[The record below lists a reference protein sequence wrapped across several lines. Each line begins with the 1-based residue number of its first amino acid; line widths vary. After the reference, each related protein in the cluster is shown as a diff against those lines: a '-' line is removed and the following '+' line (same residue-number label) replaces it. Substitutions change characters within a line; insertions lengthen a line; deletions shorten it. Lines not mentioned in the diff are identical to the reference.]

1 MPPFLKRLVD
11 RDVPLW
17 QMLIAPAAVLLAF
30 RIVSGHKQW
39 RGFDAAIYYYGAA
52 RGFLRGVNP
61 YTLVDVVSPP
71 SALVLMAPL
80 RAVSFNTAYIVL
92 EIISAASLVYG
103 SYLLIL
109 RFLHWGK
116 GEALTGALI
125 LTAVAAP
132 SYSTT
137 GLGNINGPLL
147 LSLVLALVA
156 SLDGD
161 ERRVGL
167 WMGVG
172 MALKPVLAPVWIVL
186 LLQRR
191 WKAAGWTFVVPGVLT
206 AVAIAINRQ
215 TAHFFDDG
223 LKNAFTNLSNRFPD
237 SDLSLGSFM
246 RAAHASA
253 LTPVARVVVLVVVV
267 VIAWLVWQNQN
278 HAATDNDERTMQWIE
293 LGMTLF
299 VGYMLVSTFAWRYY
313 AIYLL
318 PLVVVAVL
326 RSSIARN
333 VVVWAGVLL
342 LMWPDDPGFINR
354 SIPRVVPSTLSAM
367 RQTGSIALILLGLGL
382 AAYELR
388 RNRLRADAG

>member
-1 MPPFLKRLVD
+1 MPRVLKRLVD
-11 RDVPLW
+11 RDAPLW
-17 QMLIAPAAVLLAF
+17 QYLVGPAAVLLVF
-30 RIVSGHKQW
+30 RVISGHRQW
-39 RGFDAAIYYYGAA
+39 RGFDAAVYYYGAA

-61 YTLVDVVSPP
+61 YKLSDVVSPP
-71 SALVLMAPL
+71 SALVLLAPL
-80 RAVSFNTAYIVL
+80 RAVSFDTAYIVL
-92 EIISAASLVYG
+92 EIISAASLVYA

-109 RFLHWGK
+109 RFLHRSR
-116 GEALTGALI
+116 GEALTGGLVITAL
-125 LTAVAAP
+125 AAP

-147 LSLVLALVA
+147 LTLVLAYVA

-161 ERRVGL
+161 ERKVGL
-167 WMGVG
+167 WMGLG

-191 WKAAGWTFVVPGVLT
+191 WKAAGWTFAVPGVLT
-206 AVAIAINRQ
+206 VAAIAYNSKTIR
-215 TAHFFDDG
+215 FFDEG

-237 SDLSLGSFM
+237 SDLSIGSFM
-246 RAAHASA
+246 RAVHASA
-253 LTPVARVVVLVVVV
+253 LTPVARLGVLVVVAV
-267 VIAWLVWQNQN
+267 VCVWIWQTQN
-278 HAATDNDERTMQWIE
+278 HATTDNEERTMQWLE

-299 VGYMLVSTFAWRYY
+299 VGYMLASTFAWRYY
-313 AIYLL
+313 SIYLL
-318 PLVVVAVL
+318 PLVVVAAL
-326 RSSIARN
+326 RTSIARN

-354 SIPRVVPSTLSAM
+354 SIPRVVPSNLSAI
-367 RQTGSIALILLGLGL
+367 RQTGSVALILVGLGL